1 MIKRKY
7 KIEGMFCSACESH
20 VQKAALKANG
30 VISVNVSLLTN
41 SMEVTFSHKIDDQS
55 IIENI
60 KKEGYKASIYEDD
73 YAKRRQF
80 RKRLLDISL
89 IKLVIAVILLITLMY
104 FSMGAMFNWPLF
116 EIDSVNLGIQMG
128 LTLIIMTI
136 YFNYFIKGFKG
147 LFKLHPTMESLIS
160 LGSLVSFIYGVF
172 AFIQVLNGELNMN
185 MDLIHKWY
193 HNVYFEAGA
202 MIIVLVSLG
211 KFFEA
216 IAKDRTT
223 SSLEH
228 LLSLTPDYAIVKSG
242 EDYLK
247 TSTKDLKVG
256 DIIVIKSGDAI
267 PIDGTIIDGYGY
279 LEESALTGEPL
290 PKYKKVGDLVIGGSI
305 NQNGFFLFQV
315 SSVGKDTTLA
325 KIINLVEQASSSKAR
340 LALLADKVS
349 SIFVPIVIGLSILT
363 FGIWY
368 LVSHDIELSI
378 NFGVS
383 VLVISCPCALG
394 LATPVAIMVG
404 TGKGAENGIL
414 LKSAEAFETLSK
426 VKTIAFDKTG
436 TLTSGHLKIINYVLT
451 SKKYRNINAIIYSSE
466 LKSNHP
472 LSMSIVKYFEDQKTK
487 EVEIKDF
494 DNLPGLGIKT
504 TYKDKKV
511 YIGSA
516 SLMEE
521 VGVKTLLPLGKENY
535 STLVYV
541 SIDQELIA
549 FIELV
554 DTIKDDAL
562 EAIEILNK
570 EKYHL
575 VLISG
580 DNALATSSL
589 ARKVGIE
596 EYYANVKPNEKQLIV
611 NKLQEKGQLV
621 AMVGDGINDAPA
633 LETADVGIAIG
644 SGANVAIDCAD
655 IVLMNPSLLDLV
667 HSLYLSKKVVRNI
680 KMNLFYAFIYNI
692 IGIPLA
698 AGLLFYTPLSLSLNP
713 MIASGIMSIS
723 SITVVINALLL
734 KRINFHKK
742 DKKEGIKNENSN

>member
-20 VQKAALKANG
+20 VQKAALKGNG
-30 VISVNVSLLTN
+30 VTSANVSLLTN
-41 SMEVTFSHKIDDQS
+41 TMEVTFSHKIDDES
-55 IIENI
+55 IIDNV
-60 KKEGYKASIYEDD
+60 KKAGYKASVYEDD
-73 YAKRRQF
+73 YAKRKSF
-80 RKRLLDISL
+80 RKRLLNTTLAKL
-89 IKLVIAVILLITLMY
+89 IVSITLLIALMY

-116 EIDSVNLGIQMG
+116 ELDSVNLGIQMS
-128 LTLIIMTI
+128 LTLVIMVI
-136 YFNYFIKGFKG
+136 YFSYFIKGFKG

-172 AFIQVLNGELNMN
+172 AFSQVVIGEATMN

-211 KFFEA
+211 KFLEA
-216 IAKDRTT
+216 IAKDKTT

-228 LLSLTPDYAIVKSG
+228 LLSLTPDTAIVKNG
-242 EDYLK
+242 DEYLK
-247 TSTKDLKVG
+247 VAVKDLKVG
-256 DIIVIKSGDAI
+256 DIIVIKPGDSI
-267 PIDGTIIDGYGY
+267 PIDGTITKGYGY

-290 PKYKKVGDLVIGGSI
+290 PRYKKVGDLVIGGSI
-305 NQNGFFLFQV
+305 NQNGFFLFKV

-325 KIINLVEQASSSKAR
+325 KIISLVEEASSSKAR

-349 SIFVPIVIGLSILT
+349 SVFVPIVIVLSLLT
-363 FGIWY
+363 FTIWY
-368 LVSHDIELSI
+368 LVTKDIELAV

-414 LKSAEAFETLSK
+414 LKSAQAFESLSK

-436 TLTSGHLKIINYVLT
+436 TLTSGHLKIIDYVLMN
-451 SKKYRNINAIIYSSE
+451 KKYSNIDSIIYSSE
-466 LKSNHP
+466 EKSNHP
-472 LSMSIVKYFEDQKTK
+472 LSMSIVKYFEDKKTPK
-487 EVEIKDF
+487 TEIKDF

-504 TYKDKKV
+504 TYKDKDV

-516 SLMEE
+516 QLMKEIGVNEE
-521 VGVKTLLPLGKENY
+521 LPLGKENY

-541 SIDQELIA
+541 SIDHKLIA

-554 DTIKDDAL
+554 DAIKEDAIKAL
-562 EAIEILNK
+562 AILKK

-589 ARKVGIE
+589 ASKVGIK
-596 EYYANVKPNEKQLIV
+596 EYYANVKPNEKQAIV
-611 NKLQEKGQLV
+611 NKLQSNGQLV

-633 LETADVGIAIG
+633 LETADIGIAIG

-655 IVLMNPSLLDLV
+655 VVLMNPSLLDLV
-667 HSLYLSKKVVRNI
+667 NSLYLSKKVVKNI

-698 AGLLFYTPLSLSLNP
+698 AGLLFYTPLALSLNP

-723 SITVVINALLL
+723 SLTVVINALLL

-742 DKKEGIKNENSN
+742 NKKEEVNNENSN